1 MGGKLYQ
8 EAETQE
14 STVCVFPLS
23 ADVMA
28 YTLQR
33 SSFATTFPGL
43 WTTLMP
49 VSSALKMSTGFEM
62 RLRQPYNAP
71 SLPKNSSTV
80 SWLEQSAPQ

>member
-1 MGGKLYQ
+1 MYP

-28 YTLQR
+28 YTLR
-33 SSFATTFPGL
+33 RPSFATTFPGL

-49 VSSALKMSTGFEM
+49 VSSVLKISIGFKM
-62 RLRQPYNAP
+62 RLR
-71 SLPKNSSTV
+71 LTKNSSIV
-80 SWLEQSAPQ
+80 SWLEQSALQ